1 METTPD
7 RHAGGRSASTTGVP
21 VRAGEGRRQRLELVG
36 ELRPRAPQMGP
47 VVVTAVDEE
56 TGERAEAVVDVESL
70 DAGGDGL

>member
-1 METTPD
+1 
-7 RHAGGRSASTTGVP
+7 
-21 VRAGEGRRQRLELVG
+21 
-36 ELRPRAPQMGP
+36 MGH